1 MLKNLDKLLSLL
13 PFNGDKLKL
22 SGLFLLIAQL
32 PVLVPG
38 LDLKL
43 LVLTILENPTKA
55 GVIAAIVAVVHKV
68 IKTQLPTQQR

>member
-1 MLKNLDKLLSLL
+1 MLKNLDNLLALL

-22 SGLFLLIAQL
+22 SGLILLIAQL

-43 LVLTILENPTKA
+43 LVLNILENPTKA

-68 IKTQLPTQQR
+68 IKAQLPQQR